1 MAHLKFFSK
10 SYENEY
16 GKFDSLAEAD
26 RYLVLA
32 DMQERGLIHDLRPH
46 VSFEIIPKLTKM
58 VAKQLKTKVK
68 YVEQTVSLAAKYT
81 CDSVYRQNGVVI
93 IEEVKSKIT
102 LHEPDYILRKKLM
115 LHLINKWNKECEEQY
130 EFRELVL
137 EPPKAPRKK
146 KRSKSSAQNAE
157 TQHPSTAMGSTLL
170 FHYVM

>member
-1 MAHLKFFSK
+1 MAKLKFFSK
-10 SYENEY
+10 SFENEY

-32 DMQERGLIHDLRPH
+32 DMQERGLIQDLQPH

-58 VAKQLKTKVK
+58 VPKQLKTKIK
-68 YVEQTVSLAAKYT
+68 MIEKTIALPARYT
-81 CDSVYRQNGVVI
+81 CDSIYSENGVVV

-102 LHEPDYILRKKLM
+102 LHEPDYVLRKKLM
-115 LHLINKWNKECEEQY
+115 LHLIEKWNRECETQY

-137 EPPKAPRKK
+137 DPPKAPRKK
-146 KRSKSSAQNAE
+146 KRSKSDAKTASGQ
-157 TQHPSTAMGSTLL
+157 PLSTDTASTLL